1 MEAWKPGYQ
10 PSHYQGSQRVVGNR
24 SVLLFVYL
32 MMFCMAFTHAT
43 NTHSYLSKLTYHN
56 LVKNVGDN
64 HLSAVVTAS
73 IPFSNWRF
81 FTMRSTRL
89 TSDFT
94 SHASRESIICL
105 IFRSAKSSHQI
116 PTFSCWCYNNLII
129 IVSLIVSLYLL
140 YPYAN
145 IIFISHYFI
154 LVCACAIQ
162 DRLLLIP
169 VPLASF
175 MFPCR
180 GWYWSAITHIQTLA
194 WASIYLDITDGNPS
208 MYLSIVIGYP
218 LCTPELSSSLHFE

>member
-1 MEAWKPGYQ
+1 MHQ
-10 PSHYQGSQRVVGNR
+10 TSI
-24 SVLLFVYL
+24 SVLLWQPRSHSQIGGSL
-32 MMFCMAFTHAT
+32 RCAQLG
-43 NTHSYLSKLTYHN
+43 SYLILPATLPEKPPSRFLTPLHRTVVIHQCISFRMGVYN
-56 LVKNVGDN
+56 L
-64 HLSAVVTAS
+64 
-73 IPFSNWRF
+73 SN
-81 FTMRSTRL
+81 L
-89 TSDFT
+89 QVCKVI
-94 SHASRESIICL
+94 AP
-105 IFRSAKSSHQI
+105 I
-116 PTFSCWCYNNLII
+116 PTCSCWCYNNLII

-218 LCTPELSSSLHFE
+218 LCTPELSSSLHFEWASSWRTYCEPDNVSKPRP